1 MRQTFCLSDFY
12 TINSERERGER
23 ERESPTHPLYEQ
35 LKLIVNT
42 KIKCRSLKNNSCSK
56 DIGK

>member
-1 MRQTFCLSDFY
+1 MRQTFCLSDFN
-12 TINSERERGER
+12 TINSERERR